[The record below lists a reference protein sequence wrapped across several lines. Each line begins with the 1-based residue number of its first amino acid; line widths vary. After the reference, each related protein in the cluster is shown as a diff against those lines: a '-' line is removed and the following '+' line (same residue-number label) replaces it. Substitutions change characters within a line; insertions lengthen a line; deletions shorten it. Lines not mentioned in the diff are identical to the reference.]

1 MNIEERCCSEAGMH
15 PSLRLVAIAWV
26 CVLACAALRGA
37 EEAAKEPK
45 LEGAPLSHWLQQLGS
60 DDFGKRERATE
71 VLSAGDA
78 SLVPALKAYLEKT
91 EDVEVR
97 KRLGQVIA
105 AVEEVGFEKT
115 FFQNA
120 NDVTDGG
127 GEEIAVSN
135 ATADGT
141 LEVTK
146 GKITWVQKYDGKTV
160 TQTYTF
166 DPDTKLAVKG
176 TREIKL
182 KFDKMDSTDDNY
194 NPDSLN
200 PRLVAKNTPT
210 GVRLI
215 LFTTDVNNMNNSVQ
229 FSLDKTKREPPPEP
243 VAPEEE
249 EEWEGEVVE

>member
-1 MNIEERCCSEAGMH
+1 MH
-15 PSLRLVAIAWV
+15 ATLRLILIALLSLAG
-26 CVLACAALRGA
+26 VLCAA
-37 EEAAKEPK
+37 EEAAQDPK
-45 LEGAPLSHWLQQLGS
+45 LEGAPLSQWLQQLGS

-71 VLSAGDA
+71 VLSAGDS

-91 EDVEVR
+91 DDIEVR
-97 KRLGQVIA
+97 KRLGQVLA
-105 AVEEVGFEKT
+105 AVEEVAFEKT

-120 NDVTDGG
+120 NDVTDGDG
-127 GEEIAVSN
+127 DELLVSN
-135 ATADGT
+135 AHADGT
-141 LEVTK
+141 LEVAK

-200 PRLVAKNTPT
+200 PRLVAKNTAS
-210 GVRLI
+210 GVRLT

-229 FSLDKTKREPPPEP
+229 FSLDKTKRAPPPEP
-243 VAPEEE
+243 IEPEEGE
-249 EEWEGEVVE
+249 EVEFED